1 MHTATSSSS
10 TRTSSD
16 SPLWNPDL
24 APTPLSQRTWSTYHI
39 AALWIG
45 MSVVITTYTLASGLM
60 QQGMTWWQAMVTIL
74 LGNTIVLVPMILN
87 AHAGTKYGVSF
98 PVLCRA
104 SFGVRGA
111 NVPAILRALVAC
123 GWFGIQ
129 TWIGGLALNT
139 LLAAA
144 WPAWARLRRHHDLD
158 LVRRC
163 SGWCRSRSSSAASRA
178 SRSWRA
184 GRRRCSS
191 AGGALLL
198 MWAVRRGGG
207 LGHILAESSRLQTAH
222 VPFWQL
228 FPAAL
233 TANVGYW
240 ATLSL
245 NIPDFTRYAH
255 SQRSQALGQ
264 ALGLPA
270 TMTAFAFIG
279 VAVTSATI
287 VIFGEAIW
295 DPVALIARI
304 GSPLVIIFGALV
316 VLIAQ
321 LTTNMAANVV
331 SPANDFSSLA
341 PRRISYVTGGL
352 ITAVLGI
359 VMMPWKL
366 YADAAAYIFTWL
378 VGYSSL
384 MGAIGGV
391 LIADY
396 WILRRRQLS
405 LGDLFKVNGRY
416 SYSNGVNRRAIVA
429 LVVAVLPVV
438 PGFLRA
444 ATTPGGVVSDP
455 GFIDTLYTYAWFVTF
470 VLSGVVYLGLM
481 RWSTGDD
488 GDTGSQKRSN
498 GDQRSKRR
506 RGSGWTA
513 SGPRGDRSKAGAS
526 DRRWTHHPRALR
538 APEHQSD
545 SLRSLRCFVF
555 EIRYLR
561 HLRSLDAFELRSPR
575 CLPGSASSPSATST
589 SSSTGR
595 ARSNSGYGMR
605 RHWAG
610 KASSTTTAG
619 SAASSRRTSIRS
631 SAPWTRPARSPR

>member
-1 MHTATSSSS
+1 MSAAGAGVGAAFRRPDQDFVEVKEDLSG
-10 TRTSSD
+10 

-24 APTPLSQRTWSTYHI
+24 APTPLARRTWSTYHI

-60 QQGMTWWQAMVTIL
+60 QQGMTWWQAMMTIL

-111 NVPAILRALVAC
+111 NIPAILRALVAC

-129 TWIGGLALNT
+129 TWIGALALNT
-139 LLAAA
+139 LIVAA
-144 WPAWARLRRHHDLD
+144 WPGWSAVSVGIWISFAVFWAIQVWIIVNGLEGIKKLE
-158 LVRRC
+158 
-163 SGWCRSRSSSAASRA
+163 GWSAPLLL
-178 SRSWRA
+178 
-184 GRRRCSS
+184 G
-191 AGGALLL
+191 GGALLL
-198 MWAVRRGGG
+198 GWAIVRGGG
-207 LGHILAESSRLQTAH
+207 LGRILSESVRLQTSH
-222 VPFWQL
+222 VPFWRL

-245 NIPDFTRYAH
+245 NIPDFTRYAR

-287 VIFGEAIW
+287 VLFGEAIW

-304 GSPLVIIFGALV
+304 GSAPVIIFGALV
-316 VLIAQ
+316 VMLAQ

-341 PRRISYVTGGL
+341 PRQISYVIGGL
-352 ITAVLGI
+352 ITAMIGI

-378 VGYSSL
+378 IGYSSL
-384 MGAIGGV
+384 MGAIGGI

-396 WILRRRQLS
+396 WVLRRRALS
-405 LGDLFKVNGRY
+405 LPDLFKVQGRY
-416 SYSNGVNRRAIVA
+416 TYSGGVNPRAVIA
-429 LVVAVLPVV
+429 LVLAVLPVV
-438 PGFLRA
+438 PGFLHA
-444 ATTPGGVVSDP
+444 ATTPGGQVANPTFLDS
-455 GFIDTLYTYAWFVTF
+455 LYTYAWFVTF
-470 VLSGVVYLGLM
+470 GSSFALYLLLA
-481 RWSTGDD
+481 
-488 GDTGSQKRSN
+488 KR
-498 GDQRSKRR
+498 
-506 RGSGWTA
+506 T
-513 SGPRGDRSKAGAS
+513 
-526 DRRWTHHPRALR
+526 
-538 APEHQSD
+538 
-545 SLRSLRCFVF
+545 
-555 EIRYLR
+555 
-561 HLRSLDAFELRSPR
+561 
-575 CLPGSASSPSATST
+575 
-589 SSSTGR
+589 
-595 ARSNSGYGMR
+595 
-605 RHWAG
+605 
-610 KASSTTTAG
+610 
-619 SAASSRRTSIRS
+619 
-631 SAPWTRPARSPR
+631 

>member
-1 MHTATSSSS
+1 MTIRAGVESPTYTAPAAGTPDISA
-10 TRTSSD
+10 
-16 SPLWNPDL
+16 SPLYNADL
-24 APTPLSQRTWSTYHI
+24 APTPPERRTWSTYNI

-60 QQGMTWWQAMVTIL
+60 AQGMNWWQAMITIL

-111 NVPAILRALVAC
+111 NVPALLRAIVAC

-129 TWIGGLALNT
+129 TWIGALALDA
-139 LLAAA
+139 LFGAA
-144 WPAWARLRRHHDLD
+144 W
-158 LVRRC
+158 
-163 SGWCRSRSSSAASRA
+163 SGWNGIPGKLAIAFAIFWGIQVVIILKGTEGIKVLESWSAPLLL
-178 SRSWRA
+178 
-184 GRRRCSS
+184 G
-191 AGGALLL
+191 GGALLL
-198 MWAVRRGGG
+198 WWGIDRGGG
-207 LGHILAESSRLQTAH
+207 LGRILGESQKLQQGST
-222 VPFWQL
+222 PFWAL

-245 NIPDFTRYAH
+245 NIPDFTRYAK

-264 ALGLPA
+264 ALGLPT

-287 VIFGEAIW
+287 VIFGAPVW
-295 DPVALIARI
+295 DPVVLVTKI
-304 GSPLVIIFGALV
+304 GGAGVVVFAALV
-316 VLIAQ
+316 VLAAQ

-359 VMMPWKL
+359 LMMPWKL

-391 LIADY
+391 LITDY
-396 WILRRRQLS
+396 WLLRRRHLA
-405 LGDLFKVNGRY
+405 LADLFKLNGRY
-416 SYSNGVNRRAIVA
+416 SYSNGVNRRAIIA

-444 ATTPGGVVSDP
+444 ATTPGGAVPNP
-455 GFIDTLYTYAWFVTF
+455 GFTDTLYTYAWFVTF
-470 VLSGVVYLGLM
+470 VLSGAVYLVLM
-481 RWSTGDD
+481 
-488 GDTGSQKRSN
+488 
-498 GDQRSKRR
+498 
-506 RGSGWTA
+506 
-513 SGPRGDRSKAGAS
+513 KAGG
-526 DRRWTHHPRALR
+526 DVR
-538 APEHQSD
+538 
-545 SLRSLRCFVF
+545 
-555 EIRYLR
+555 
-561 HLRSLDAFELRSPR
+561 
-575 CLPGSASSPSATST
+575 
-589 SSSTGR
+589 
-595 ARSNSGYGMR
+595 
-605 RHWAG
+605 
-610 KASSTTTAG
+610 TA
-619 SAASSRRTSIRS
+619 A
-631 SAPWTRPARSPR
+631 

>member
-1 MHTATSSSS
+1 MPGPAAQDFVELSEDVSA
-10 TRTSSD
+10 

-24 APTPLSQRTWSTYHI
+24 APTPLARRTWSTYHI

-60 QQGMTWWQAMVTIL
+60 QQGMTWWQAMITIL
-74 LGNTIVLVPMILN
+74 LGNSIVLVPMILN

-129 TWIGGLALNT
+129 TWIGGLALHA
-139 LLAAA
+139 LLTAA
-144 WPAWARLRRHHDLD
+144 WPAWAGIRGNIWIAFGLFWIVQVGIIIKGLEGIKK
-158 LVRRC
+158 LE
-163 SGWCRSRSSSAASRA
+163 GWSAPLLL
-178 SRSWRA
+178 
-184 GRRRCSS
+184 G
-191 AGGALLL
+191 GGALLL
-198 MWAVRRGGG
+198 AWAANRGGG
-207 LGHILAESSRLQTAH
+207 LGRILSESARLQTAH

-228 FPAAL
+228 FPAGL

-245 NIPDFTRYAH
+245 NIPDFTRYAR

-287 VIFGEAIW
+287 VVFGEAIW
-295 DPVALIARI
+295 DPVAVIARI
-304 GSPLVIIFGALV
+304 GSAPVIVFGALV
-316 VLIAQ
+316 VMLAQ

-352 ITAVLGI
+352 MTAVIGI
-359 VMMPWKL
+359 LMMPWKL

-378 VGYSSL
+378 IGYSSL

-396 WILRRRQLS
+396 WLLRRCQLS
-405 LGDLFKVNGRY
+405 PADLFKMDGRY
-416 SYSNGVNRRAIVA
+416 RYSGGINYRAMWA
-429 LVVAVLPVV
+429 LALGILPVV

-444 ATTPGGVVSDP
+444 ALTPGGQVSNPNLLDSM
-455 GFIDTLYTYAWFVTF
+455 YTYAWFLTF
-470 VLSGVVYLGLM
+470 GLSSVIYLVLS
-481 RWSTGDD
+481 
-488 GDTGSQKRSN
+488 RS
-498 GDQRSKRR
+498 RSHANA
-506 RGSGWTA
+506 A
-513 SGPRGDRSKAGAS
+513 SG
-526 DRRWTHHPRALR
+526 LEVR
-538 APEHQSD
+538 AP
-545 SLRSLRCFVF
+545 
-555 EIRYLR
+555 
-561 HLRSLDAFELRSPR
+561 
-575 CLPGSASSPSATST
+575 
-589 SSSTGR
+589 
-595 ARSNSGYGMR
+595 
-605 RHWAG
+605 
-610 KASSTTTAG
+610 
-619 SAASSRRTSIRS
+619 SID
-631 SAPWTRPARSPR
+631 

>member
-1 MHTATSSSS
+1 MPTDRVTDVVELAPSDQLI
-10 TRTSSD
+10 D

-24 APTPLSQRTWSTYHI
+24 APTPLSRRTWSTYHI

-60 QQGMTWWQAMVTIL
+60 QQGMTWRQAMLTIL

-104 SFGVRGA
+104 SFGVKGA
-111 NVPAILRALVAC
+111 NVPAMLRALVAC

-144 WPAWARLRRHHDLD
+144 WPAWGTLSGNIWIAFAIFWVVQVAII
-158 LVRRC
+158 VRGLEGIKHLE
-163 SGWCRSRSSSAASRA
+163 SWSAPLLL
-178 SRSWRA
+178 
-184 GRRRCSS
+184 

-198 MWAVRRGGG
+198 GWAIRRGGG
-207 LGHILAESSRLQTAH
+207 LGHILGESVRLQTSH
-222 VPFWQL
+222 VPFWQI

-245 NIPDFTRYAH
+245 NIPDFTRYAK

-287 VIFGEAIW
+287 VIYGEAIW

-304 GSPLVIIFGALV
+304 GSPPVIIFGALI

-352 ITAVLGI
+352 ITAVIGI

-384 MGAIGGV
+384 MGAIGGI

-405 LGDLFKVNGRY
+405 LPDLFKPNGQYAY
-416 SYSNGVNRRAIVA
+416 SGGVNWRAMAA
-429 LVVAVLPVV
+429 LVLAILPVV

-444 ATTPGGVVSDP
+444 ATTPGGQVAAPTILDS
-455 GFIDTLYTYAWFVTF
+455 LYTYAWFVTF
-470 VLSGVVYLGLM
+470 AMSLVLYLVL
-481 RWSTGDD
+481 
-488 GDTGSQKRSN
+488 
-498 GDQRSKRR
+498 
-506 RGSGWTA
+506 A
-513 SGPRGDRSKAGAS
+513 
-526 DRRWTHHPRALR
+526 
-538 APEHQSD
+538 
-545 SLRSLRCFVF
+545 
-555 EIRYLR
+555 
-561 HLRSLDAFELRSPR
+561 
-575 CLPGSASSPSATST
+575 
-589 SSSTGR
+589 
-595 ARSNSGYGMR
+595 
-605 RHWAG
+605 
-610 KASSTTTAG
+610 
-619 SAASSRRTSIRS
+619 SRRT
-631 SAPWTRPARSPR
+631 